1 MRFSNAFWISFSV
14 DVSSALAHDVSRYG
28 NYGSPWTECLPSCL
42 VQEQDRRIL
51 QQGAC
56 DCDALLLATAEPDAA
71 LAHFGLIAVWEG
83 DDAVVHLGG
92 SRGVLNLFGIRP
104 KLAVA
109 DTDG

>member
-71 LAHFGLIAVWEG
+71 LAHFGLIAIREG
-83 DDAVVHLGG
+83 HDAVVHLG
-92 SRGVLNLFGIRP
+92 SPRGVFYFFLVRTKF
-104 KLAVA
+104 AV
-109 DTDG
+109 TD